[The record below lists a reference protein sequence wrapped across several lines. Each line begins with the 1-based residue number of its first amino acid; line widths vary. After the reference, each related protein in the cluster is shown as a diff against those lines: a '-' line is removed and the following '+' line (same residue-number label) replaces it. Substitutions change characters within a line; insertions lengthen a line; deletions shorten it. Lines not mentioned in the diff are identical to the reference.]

1 MTNMNYIDI
10 DNSDDQILIN
20 SILKEEDLNNKNLI
34 IIDNDINKIRKYYSS
49 KKDLLVY
56 NASNS
61 SLNDMIY
68 YEDNIYTFN
77 HIDELE
83 TIMEAIK
90 EKKRMHKRNK
100 LIIELCLIIFFLF
113 TIIINNTV
121 VLKTDKKIKMDGNK
135 TETITE
141 KTKKDEPKETEPKS
155 EKVDLKKENYV
166 FYGDSITECYEIQK
180 FFPDLPVVNT
190 AHWGYLTPRLL
201 DEVEERV
208 LDYNPTKVF
217 LLMGTNDLGYS
228 DSTDE
233 EIFENIKKIVHII
246 KKDRK
251 NVRIYI
257 QSIYP
262 VNETINIDTNVWH
275 IRENSRI
282 RNINSMLKDLC
293 EKEKLT
299 YIDLYDVL
307 KEEDGSI
314 QDEYTVEGLHIT
326 YEGYQKITETIDKYV
341 REA

>member
-1 MTNMNYIDI
+1 MIYIDI

-20 SILKEEDLNNKNLI
+20 RNLSEDDLNNKNLI

-49 KKDLLVY
+49 KKDVLIY
-56 NASNS
+56 NKSNS
-61 SLNDMIY
+61 SLNDMMY
-68 YEDNIYTFN
+68 YEDNVYAFN
-77 HIDELE
+77 HIDEFK
-83 TIMEAIK
+83 TIMEVIK
-90 EKKRMHKRNK
+90 EKKRIRKRNN
-100 LIIELCLIIFFLF
+100 LIIELSLIIFFLF

-121 VLKTDKKIKMDGNK
+121 ILKTDNKIKKNDNK
-135 TETITE
+135 TAAITE
-141 KTKKDEPKETEPKS
+141 KTKKAELQETEQNSK
-155 EKVDLKKENYV
+155 KVDLKKENYV
-166 FYGDSITECYEIQK
+166 FYGDSITQCYDIDH

-190 AHWGYLTPRLL
+190 AHWGYLTPQLL

-233 EIFENIKKIVHII
+233 EIFENIKKLVHII

-251 NVRIYI
+251 NVKIYVE
-257 QSIYP
+257 SIYP
-262 VNETINIDTNVWH
+262 VNETINIDANVWH
-275 IRENSRI
+275 IRENARI

-314 QDEYTVEGLHIT
+314 KDEYTVEGLHIT